1 MMRINRYLFAGI
13 WIFIVLLGISSL
25 KAAETEPENPDCT
38 AGTEFCEQN
47 SLDTT
52 NNTTTSNTNVNT
64 NTNNN
69 TSTSTATNT
78 NNNTNNNTT
87 TATATNTN
95 TNTNTSTN
103 ANTNVNTSTATTTA
117 TTTNANT
124 NTNTNVN
131 TSTSNSTVNS
141 TVNQSIT
148 NASTTDNTNTSIN
161 TSTSTSDNTNT
172 NVNQS
177 TSESNVTTDNTNTNL
192 NQSTTE
198 NTNRNIN
205 ESSSTQRIEQDIK
218 TKAPPASAIAPS
230 IMSYSQDLC
239 TTGRSGA
246 LQGQLFGFSGGT
258 TVRDMNC
265 ERLKLSK
272 YLYDMGMKVASVS
285 LLCQDNRVF
294 QAMEMAGTP
303 CPYKGKIGKE
313 ATAAWA
319 SNIDERPD
327 SEGLY
332 DAFIKKC
339 WLSPNKKGVS
349 KSKRTCKKEWKK
361 QNATQEG

>member
-1 MMRINRYLFAGI
+1 MLREWIKFIGLLLFLTVLGLLSYNIN
-13 WIFIVLLGISSL
+13 
-25 KAAETEPENPDCT
+25 AATEQTGTGCTNGTDNCENNNLT
-38 AGTEFCEQN
+38 TVN
-47 SLDTT
+47 S
-52 NNTTTSNTNVNT
+52 TTTT

-69 TSTSTATNT
+69 TSTATNT
-78 NNNTNNNTT
+78 NNNTNTNANTNVNTTTT
-87 TATATNTN
+87 TATNTANNTN
-95 TNTNTSTN
+95 VNSN
-103 ANTNVNTSTATTTA
+103 ANTNVNTSTATSTA
-117 TTTNANT
+117 TSNNT
-124 NTNTNVN
+124 NTNANNNVN
-131 TSTSNSTVNS
+131 TSTS
-141 TVNQSIT
+141 
-148 NASTTDNTNTSIN
+148 TNTSNVTQAVTNNTTSNNTSSN
-161 TSTSTSDNTNT
+161 TSTSANTNVNNSTSESNVTTNNQNTNNNNINANNTNT

-177 TSESNVTTDNTNTNL
+177 
-192 NQSTTE
+192 
-198 NTNRNIN
+198 
-205 ESSSTQRIEQDIK
+205 SSTQVIEQRVK
-218 TKAPPASAIAPS
+218 SPPASAIAPS

-319 SNIDERPD
+319 SNTDERPD

-332 DAFIKKC
+332 DAFMKKC
-339 WLSPNKKGVS
+339 WLSPNKKGIS

-361 QNATQEG
+361 QNATQKG

>member
-1 MMRINRYLFAGI
+1 MKKLLFTLATL
-13 WIFIVLLGISSL
+13 FVFSL
-25 KAAETEPENPDCT
+25 NVGAAEAQTGTGCTNGTDNCENNNLT
-38 AGTEFCEQN
+38 TVN
-47 SLDTT
+47 S
-52 NNTTTSNTNVNT
+52 TTTT

-69 TSTSTATNT
+69 TSTATNT
-78 NNNTNNNTT
+78 NNNTNTNANTNVNTTTT
-87 TATATNTN
+87 TATNTANNTN
-95 TNTNTSTN
+95 VNTN
-103 ANTNVNTSTATTTA
+103 ANTNVNTSTATSTA
-117 TTTNANT
+117 TSNNTNA
-124 NTNTNVN
+124 NTNVN
-131 TSTSNSTVNS
+131 TSTS
-141 TVNQSIT
+141 
-148 NASTTDNTNTSIN
+148 TNTSNVTQAVTNNTTSNNTSSN
-161 TSTSTSDNTNT
+161 TSTSANTNT
-172 NVNQS
+172 NVNNS
-177 TSESNVTTDNTNTNL
+177 TSESNVTTDNTNTN
-192 NQSTTE
+192 NNNINAN
-198 NTNRNIN
+198 NTNTNVN
-205 ESSSTQRIEQDIK
+205 QSSSTQVIEQRVK
-218 TKAPPASAIAPS
+218 SPPASAIAPS

-319 SNIDERPD
+319 SNTDERPD
-327 SEGLY
+327 SEELY
-332 DAFIKKC
+332 DTFMKKC

-361 QNATQEG
+361 QNASKVKD

>member
-1 MMRINRYLFAGI
+1 MQKNSPLGR
-13 WIFIVLLGISSL
+13 WILLGILGVLLATPIYS
-25 KAAETEPENPDCT
+25 ATAQTGTGCEN
-38 AGTEFCEQN
+38 GTEDCENNNLTTVN
-47 SLDTT
+47 STTT
-52 NNTTTSNTNVNT
+52 NNTNNSTSVS
-64 NTNNN
+64 TNNN
-69 TSTSTATNT
+69 VASGGTTNSNT
-78 NNNTNNNTT
+78 NNNTNNTTTNTT
-87 TATATNTN
+87 STATNSNSN
-95 TNTNTSTN
+95 TNS
-103 ANTNVNTSTATTTA
+103 NTNVNTSTATSSS
-117 TTTNANT
+117 TNS
-124 NTNTNVN
+124 NTNVN
-131 TSTSNSTVNS
+131 TSTATSNSTVNS
-141 TVNQSIT
+141 TVTQAVT
-148 NASTTDNTNTSIN
+148 NTNNSTSSNTSTSNNTNVNESTSKSDVTTDNTNTNNNNIN
-161 TSTSTSDNTNT
+161 ANNTNT

-177 TSESNVTTDNTNTNL
+177 
-192 NQSTTE
+192 
-198 NTNRNIN
+198 
-205 ESSSTQRIEQDIK
+205 SSTQVIEQRVK
-218 TKAPPASAIAPS
+218 SPPASAIAPS

-319 SNIDERPD
+319 SNTDERPD

-332 DAFIKKC
+332 DAFMKKC

-361 QNATQEG
+361 QNATQKG

>member
-1 MMRINRYLFAGI
+1 MNIKRLLLLISLGMLFTGG
-13 WIFIVLLGISSL
+13 LQ
-25 KAAETEPENPDCT
+25 AAEAQTGTGCTNGTDNCENNNLT
-38 AGTEFCEQN
+38 TVN
-47 SLDTT
+47 STTTT
-52 NNTTTSNTNVNT
+52 NTNTNTNANTNT

-69 TSTSTATNT
+69 TNANTNVNTTTTTATNT
-78 NNNTNNNTT
+78 ANNTNVN
-87 TATATNTN
+87 
-95 TNTNTSTN
+95 TN
-103 ANTNVNTSTATTTA
+103 ANTNVNTSTATSTA
-117 TTTNANT
+117 TSNNTNTNANTNVNTSTSNNVSNVTQAVTNSTTSNNTSSNTSTSANT

-131 TSTSNSTVNS
+131 NSTSESSV
-141 TVNQSIT
+141 
-148 NASTTDNTNTSIN
+148 TTDNTNANNNNIN
-161 TSTSTSDNTNT
+161 ANNTNT

-177 TSESNVTTDNTNTNL
+177 
-192 NQSTTE
+192 
-198 NTNRNIN
+198 
-205 ESSSTQRIEQDIK
+205 SSTQVIEQRVK
-218 TKAPPASAIAPS
+218 SPPASAIAPS

-246 LQGQLFGFSGGT
+246 MQGQLFGFSGGT

-265 ERLKLSK
+265 ERLKLSTM
-272 YLYDMGMKVASVS
+272 LYNQGMKVASVS
-285 LLCQDNRVF
+285 ILCQDDRVF

-319 SNIDERPD
+319 SHTDERPD

>member
-1 MMRINRYLFAGI
+1 MLREWIKFIGLLLFLTVLGLLSYNIN
-13 WIFIVLLGISSL
+13 
-25 KAAETEPENPDCT
+25 AATEQTGTGCTNGTDNCENNNLT
-38 AGTEFCEQN
+38 TVN
-47 SLDTT
+47 S
-52 NNTTTSNTNVNT
+52 TTTT

-69 TSTSTATNT
+69 TSTATNT
-78 NNNTNNNTT
+78 NNNTNTNANTNVNTTTT
-87 TATATNTN
+87 TATNTANNTN
-95 TNTNTSTN
+95 VNTN
-103 ANTNVNTSTATTTA
+103 ANTNVNTSTATSTA
-117 TTTNANT
+117 TSNNT
-124 NTNTNVN
+124 NTNANNNVN
-131 TSTSNSTVNS
+131 TSTS
-141 TVNQSIT
+141 
-148 NASTTDNTNTSIN
+148 TNTSNVTQAVTNNTTSNNTSSN
-161 TSTSTSDNTNT
+161 TSTSANTNVNNSTSESNVTTNNQNTNNNNINANNTNT

-177 TSESNVTTDNTNTNL
+177 
-192 NQSTTE
+192 
-198 NTNRNIN
+198 
-205 ESSSTQRIEQDIK
+205 SSTQVIEQRVK
-218 TKAPPASAIAPS
+218 SPPASAIAPS

-319 SNIDERPD
+319 SHTDERPD

-332 DAFIKKC
+332 DAFMKKC
-339 WLSPNKKGVS
+339 WLSPNKKGIS

-361 QNATQEG
+361 QNATQKG

>member
-1 MMRINRYLFAGI
+1 MFKKWITFSGILLFVTTLGLLSYNIN
-13 WIFIVLLGISSL
+13 
-25 KAAETEPENPDCT
+25 AAEAQTGTGCTNGTDNCENNNLT
-38 AGTEFCEQN
+38 TVN
-47 SLDTT
+47 S
-52 NNTTTSNTNVNT
+52 TTTTNT
-64 NTNNN
+64 NTN
-69 TSTSTATNT
+69 TSTATNT
-78 NNNTNNNTT
+78 NNNTNTNANTNVNTTTT
-87 TATATNTN
+87 TATNTANNTN
-95 TNTNTSTN
+95 VNTN
-103 ANTNVNTSTATTTA
+103 ANTNVNTSTATSTA
-117 TTTNANT
+117 TSNNT
-124 NTNTNVN
+124 NTNANTNVN
-131 TSTSNSTVNS
+131 TSTS
-141 TVNQSIT
+141 
-148 NASTTDNTNTSIN
+148 TNTSNVTQAVTNNTTSNNTSSN
-161 TSTSTSDNTNT
+161 TSTSANTNT
-172 NVNQS
+172 NVNNS
-177 TSESNVTTDNTNTNL
+177 TSESNVTTDNTNTN
-192 NQSTTE
+192 NNNINAN
-198 NTNRNIN
+198 NTNTNVN
-205 ESSSTQRIEQDIK
+205 QSSSTQVIEQRVK
-218 TKAPPASAIAPS
+218 SPPASAIAPS

-319 SNIDERPD
+319 SNTDERPD

-332 DAFIKKC
+332 DAFMKKC